1 MKTFFDPT
9 LKAQLTTDD
18 RSTVRL
24 VQHSDTYWE
33 GEASVPRHAATEY
46 LHAMAST
53 LSIPPS
59 QLTAL
64 HLTATHDSPRE
75 QGVDFRLSQTKQQF
89 DSTTIGYAQTYFNV
103 PVWRQGLSVTMKDNP
118 TRVVACANNALEGLH
133 GKLPDPNA
141 VDRMQAMIVQSNRLR
156 LAQREGLAEAEDAQ
170 DSLLGLLP
178 LAPGNNQDEARR
190 GVKVL
195 SSKLYAYRYDS
206 ARRFGGHPTA
216 DGHSGH
222 PNAGESSEPPMPPLP
237 ALPDGIEEGRTY
249 LVNEIIFEAPL
260 ANFGDL
266 VWLVLVET
274 QTQAILY
281 VECMTHGINGLV
293 FRRDPQVKTGN
304 LALTS
309 DDSNADLNP
318 HRDDVLLHDLDA
330 PVAGTQAL
338 RGRFVVVQDVENPSI
353 APPTQAS
360 GVDFDYE
367 VRSNEFGA
375 VNAYYHQTEL
385 FRRLEGLGF
394 NIASYFDGTT
404 FPIPVDHRGLGN
416 AINAHWS
423 PNGTGGTAHMCY
435 GLGDT
440 TNLAQPLARAVD
452 PWVHWH
458 EMGGHGTLGDHVN
471 SGTFGFAHSAGDGLA
486 ALQMDPESALRGTVD
501 RFRYAPFRPNLTR
514 RFDRP
519 VNGWAWAG
527 GNDDSDYGSEEI
539 LATCHFRLYRS
550 IGGDHPNV
558 NRRKFASD
566 VATYL
571 ILRAT
576 GDLTPGTNPNNNQL
590 WCARLQATDLLNWT
604 TRGLYGGAYNKVI
617 RWAFE
622 KQGSFQPVGAPTPVT
637 TAGAA
642 PAVDVYIDDGRAGEY
657 QFQEAHWHNTSMW
670 NRQAADGLPGHQDA
684 ILGQSNFMYVKVK
697 NRGTTTA
704 TNVSVKAF
712 HTLPGAG
719 LVWPLDFAAMS
730 PAAGLNVASIG
741 PNHTQEVVVGP
752 FEWTPNINAY
762 GHDCVLMIASA
773 PGDPSNID
781 NFTAGETIEEWRL
794 VPNDNNI
801 GQRNVT
807 VVPGEGRREALMGW
821 LHQRVF
827 WVRNSMRR
835 RARMDVKVSLPPV
848 MAKAGWQMRFEGLG
862 NDNSFMLAAGERR
875 KLVIDL
881 VPGAAFTPDDVRAD
895 IQRDI
900 SVEVLAADMPLGG
913 MIYRLDP
920 DKSATLPPK
929 PGAGSDC
936 NDKAAALLDCLK
948 LGGAKVQKVCVKKVS
963 LDIQLDND
971 CGCD

>member
-1 MKTFFDPT
+1 MKTFFDPS
-9 LKAQLTTDD
+9 LKAHLTTDEHN
-18 RSTVRL
+18 TVRL
-24 VQHSDTYWE
+24 VQHSEMYWE
-33 GEASVPRHAATEY
+33 SEASVPRHAAAEY
-46 LHAMAST
+46 LHAMATT
-53 LSIPPS
+53 LSIPAS

-64 HLTATHDSPRE
+64 HMAASHDSPRE
-75 QGVDFRLSQTKQQF
+75 QGVDFRLSETKQQF
-89 DSTTIGYAQTYFNV
+89 DSTTIGYAQTFFNV
-103 PVWRQGLSVTMKDNP
+103 PVWRQGLSITMKDNP
-118 TRVVACANNALEGLH
+118 TRVVACANQALDGLH
-133 GKLPDPNA
+133 GKLPAPPTVN
-141 VDRMQAMIVQSNRLR
+141 RMQSMIMQSSRLR
-156 LAQREGLAEAEDAQ
+156 LAQRDGLGEAEGAPDP
-170 DSLLGLLP
+170 LLDLLP
-178 LAPGNNQDEARR
+178 LSNENTEANAKD
-190 GVKVL
+190 GVHVL
-195 SSKLYAYRYDS
+195 SSKLYAYRYEG
-206 ARRFGGHPTA
+206 ALRFGGRSA
-216 DGHSGH
+216 
-222 PNAGESSEPPMPPLP
+222 AGEAGEPKNPQLP
-237 ALPDGIEEGRTY
+237 ALPDSIEEGRTY

-260 ANFGDL
+260 AGFGNV
-266 VWLVLVET
+266 VWLVLVEVE
-274 QTQAILY
+274 TQAILY
-281 VECMTHGINGLV
+281 VECMTHGVNGLV

-304 LALTS
+304 VALTS

-318 HRDDVLLHDLDA
+318 HRDDVLLNDLDA

-338 RGRFVVVQDVENPSI
+338 RGRFVVVQNVEDPNIP
-353 APPTQAS
+353 PPTQGA

-367 VRSNEFGA
+367 VRTNEFGA

-385 FRRLEGLGF
+385 FRRMEGLGF
-394 NIASYFDGTT
+394 NIATYFNGTT

-416 AINAHWS
+416 QINAHWS
-423 PNGTGGTAHMCY
+423 PNGSGGTAHMCY

-440 TNLAQPLARAVD
+440 TNLAQPLCRAVD

-486 ALQMDPESALRGTVD
+486 ALQMDPESALRGTLD
-501 RFRYAPFRPNLTR
+501 RFRYAPFRPSLTR

-519 VNGWAWAG
+519 VATWAWSGA
-527 GNDDSDYGSEEI
+527 NDDRGYGSEEI
-539 LATCHFRLYRS
+539 LATCHFRMYRA

-558 NRRKFASD
+558 NRRNFASD

-576 GDLTPGTNPNNNQL
+576 GDLTPGTNPNSNEL

-604 TRGLYGGAYNKVI
+604 SRGLYGGAYNKVI

-622 KQGSFQPVGAPTPVT
+622 KQGSFQPAGAPTPVT

-657 QFQEAHWHNTSMW
+657 QFQEVHWHNTSMW
-670 NRQAADGLPGHQDA
+670 NRNAADGLPGHQDA
-684 ILGQSNFMYVKVK
+684 IQGQNNYMYVKVK
-697 NRGTTTA
+697 NRGTATA
-704 TNVSVKAF
+704 NNVSVKAF

-719 LVWPLDFAAMS
+719 LVWPLDFTAMS
-730 PAAGLNVASIG
+730 PAVGLNVASIG
-741 PNHTQEVVVGP
+741 PNHTQEVIVGP

-781 NFTAGETIEEWRL
+781 NFTVGETIEEWRL

-801 GQRNVT
+801 GQRNVN
-807 VVPGEGRREALMGW
+807 VVPGEGRRETLMAW

-835 RARMDVKVSLPPV
+835 RARMEVKVSLPPV

-862 NDNSFMLAAGERR
+862 ADNSFMLAAGEKR
-875 KLVIDL
+875 KLVIEL
-881 VPGAAFTPDDVRAD
+881 VPGAAFTPDDVRAGAS
-895 IQRDI
+895 RDI
-900 SVEVLAADMPLGG
+900 NVEVLAAGMPLGG

-929 PGAGSDC
+929 AGGGSDC

-948 LGGAKVQKVCVKKVS
+948 LGGAKVSKVCVKKVS
-963 LDIQLDND
+963 LDIQLDHD